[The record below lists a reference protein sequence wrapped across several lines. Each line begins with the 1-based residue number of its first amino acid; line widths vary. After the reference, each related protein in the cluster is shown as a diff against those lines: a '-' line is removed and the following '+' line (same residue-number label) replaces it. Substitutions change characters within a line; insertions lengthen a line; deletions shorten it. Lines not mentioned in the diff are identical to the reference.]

1 MYGLMGSQ
9 SNTMIFS
16 ERPGDLNALMAQASA
31 ILKATPTAIPPK
43 N

>member
-1 MYGLMGSQ
+1 MYGAMGSQ

-16 ERPGDLNALMAQASA
+16 ERPGDLNALMAQVAA
-31 ILKATPTAIPPK
+31 IVKSTSTSLPPK